1 MTTDIERDFG
11 ALAEKLRR
19 STVCVRAGHRSSG
32 SGVVWTAD
40 GTIVTNAHVAT
51 QRYVGVTL
59 ADGRE
64 LRGQV
69 DRRDERVDLASI
81 AVDADDLTPVDVR
94 DPHDIR
100 VGELVVAFGHPLG
113 VSNVL
118 TTGIAYAAHGP
129 DSRFVRADLQL
140 APGNSGGPL
149 ADAHGR
155 VIGINSMYA
164 DGLALAVPSDVV
176 QRFLSVLPMQ
186 PRLGVMLMP
195 ARTHDGASVY
205 VVTGIERGSTAE
217 RSGILPGDVV
227 SRDGPATFGTA
238 ESIDVIRAGMHVRI
252 PLVRQ
257 PQENSAAA

>member
-19 STVCVRAGHRSSG
+19 STVSVRAGHRSSG

-51 QRYVGVTL
+51 QRYVGVTFD
-59 ADGRE
+59 DGRE
-64 LRGQV
+64 LRGRV
-69 DRRDERVDLASI
+69 ERRDERVDLASI
-81 AVDADDLTPVDVR
+81 TVDASDLTPVDVR

-129 DSRFVRADLQL
+129 DSRLVRADLQL

-149 ADAHGR
+149 ADAQGR
-155 VIGINSMYA
+155 VIGINSMFA

-176 QRFLSVLPMQ
+176 LRFLNVLPVR

-195 ARTHDGASVY
+195 ARANDGSFVY
-205 VVTGIERGSTAE
+205 VITGIERGSAAE
-217 RSGILPGDVV
+217 RSGVSPGDVV
-227 SRDGPATFGTA
+227 SREAPETFGTA
-238 ESIDVIRAGMHVRI
+238 ETVDVIRAGRPLRITIVRNT
-252 PLVRQ
+252 R
-257 PQENSAAA
+257 ENSAAA